1 MNNSYERNAM
11 NRRRNL
17 LIASA
22 IGVAVVCQLQIAWS
36 DPGQSATQQM
46 VRGDVLDVEGE
57 HYVIKDISGHEIRL
71 HVNKDTRME
80 ERIKVGDRIE
90 ARTNSE
96 GHADSIRVRLPD
108 ELPSKGSLP

>member
-1 MNNSYERNAM
+1 MD
-11 NRRRNL
+11 RRRNL

-22 IGVAVVCQLQIAWS
+22 IGVAVACQLQIAWG
-36 DPGQSATQQM
+36 DPGQSAAQQM

-71 HVNKDTRME
+71 HVNKDTHME
-80 ERIKVGDRIE
+80 GRIKVGDRIE

-108 ELPSKGSLP
+108 ELPLQGPQP